1 MGAGPAGV
9 TAGVSAGGPATAR
22 RGGDVADL
30 DVAGLRDRYARRE
43 LSPTEVVRATL
54 DLLDDVDREVHPF
67 VTVAGEEALA
77 AAAAAEHRIRS
88 LGDGA
93 WEGMPLLGVP
103 VSVKDLVRTRGIR
116 TTRGSLLHEHWVP
129 DEDAPVVQRLRSAGA
144 VVFAKTTTS
153 EFGWSA
159 TTRSR
164 VAPTTTNPWD
174 RSRTAGG
181 SSGGAAAAVATGV
194 GPAAIG
200 TDGAGSVRI
209 PAAFCGV
216 VGLKPSFGRVPYVPL
231 SSEGLSHLGPL
242 TRTVDDAALLLRVLS
257 GPDVRDPFSLDAG
270 LPPWGP
276 AQAAA
281 GHAGPLRI
289 AWIRATGAV
298 APEPDVLREATA
310 AVAALE
316 ALGHVVEEIDPPFA
330 DPYPALVT
338 ILSSAEAAAHA
349 GDLERVRPL
358 LDQERLEI
366 VDHGMGLSAV
376 DLAIAVEERA
386 VLCQRLRRCM
396 QDHDVLAMATVP
408 VSPFAAELV
417 QPPGTSGG
425 GLPSWLAWAP
435 HTYPFNLTG
444 QPAVSV
450 PAGTTDDG
458 LPVGLQ
464 LVGGR
469 LADDVVLRVARD
481 VERARPWRHRHPAPP
496 PRRTSGRTDDGRTDD
511 RV

>member
-9 TAGVSAGGPATAR
+9 TAAGPATAR
-22 RGGDVADL
+22 RGTDVADL
-30 DVAGLRDRYARRE
+30 DIAGLRERYARRE

-54 DLLDDVDREVHPF
+54 DLLDGVDREVHPF
-67 VTVAGEEALA
+67 VTVAAEEALA

-88 LGDGA
+88 LGDEA
-93 WEGMPLLGVP
+93 WEGRPLLGVP

-116 TTRGSLLHEHWVP
+116 TTRGSLLHQHWVP
-129 DEDAPVVQRLRSAGA
+129 DEDAPVVERLRSAGA

-159 TTRSR
+159 STRSR

-174 RSRTAGG
+174 RTRTAGG

-216 VGLKPSFGRVPYVPL
+216 VGLKPSFGRVPYVPP
-231 SSEGLSHLGPL
+231 SPEGLSHLGPL

-257 GPDVRDPFSLDAG
+257 GPDVRDPFSLDGPSPGGPPHAPAG
-270 LPPWGP
+270 R
-276 AQAAA
+276 
-281 GHAGPLRI
+281 AGPLRI
-289 AWIRATGAV
+289 AWVRATGAV
-298 APEPDVLREATA
+298 APEADVLREATA

-316 ALGHVVEEIDPPFA
+316 GLGHVVEEIGPPFA

-338 ILSSAEAAAHA
+338 ILASAEAAAHA

-358 LDQERLEI
+358 LDQERLEVI
-366 VDHGMGLSAV
+366 DHGTGLRAV
-376 DLAIAVEERA
+376 DLAIAIEERA
-386 VLCQRLRRCM
+386 MLCQRLRRCM

-408 VSPFAAELV
+408 VSPFAADLV
-417 QPPGTSGG
+417 EPPGTPGG

-450 PAGTTDDG
+450 PAGTTDEG

-464 LVGGR
+464 LVGDR
-469 LADDVVLRVARD
+469 LADDVVLQVARD
-481 VERARPWRHRHPAPP
+481 VERARPWRHRYPARAAGPHQ
-496 PRRTSGRTDDGRTDD
+496 RED
-511 RV
+511 R